1 MLHGLLKIAQR
12 AIQGTQLKKG
22 YLDSTMTVVEK
33 EWNEKNNEKA
43 ANDIYKLL
51 LQSYWDLLH
60 N

>member
-43 ANDIYKLL
+43 EETGIVLYTL
-51 LQSYWDLLH
+51 
-60 N
+60 